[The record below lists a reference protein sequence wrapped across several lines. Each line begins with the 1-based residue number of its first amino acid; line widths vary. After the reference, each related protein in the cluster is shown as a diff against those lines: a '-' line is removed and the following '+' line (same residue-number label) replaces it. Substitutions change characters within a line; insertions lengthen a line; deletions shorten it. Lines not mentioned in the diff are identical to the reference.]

1 MQIPLV
7 MTIISPDRTGL
18 VEAVARAVAEHG
30 GNWLES
36 RMCRLAALDKLQ
48 TNGLQIVVRD
58 DAPVPAVEGRQTK
71 LEIVGAD
78 RPGIVREITSALAR
92 AGVNVEEFSS
102 EVASAPMSGETL
114 FKAAARLRLPRRV
127 EKGHGKNRRRFVG
140 GCFVCRPGKSLGN
153 PAWPAGGQTCAMRHL
168 LQPRVLNLASVAAL
182 VSAVACYPR
191 LSIWQH
197 RPGPMWYS
205 EAAIFVCCIML
216 WGFVFAWHTPYTK
229 RPVFVFNLDAGWVAA
244 ATMAGLVMAAVYYL
258 WLDPLIKSKFPED
271 YAPFDWLMRLAKNRW
286 VAMTVT
292 ALLGA
297 GVQALKIHKLAVP
310 VSPLLLAAL
319 LALRVGGGI
328 LAVTFYL
335 RGGIFLVWW
344 WTFLLESRLLVDL
357 IGGS

>member
-1 MQIPLV
+1 
-7 MTIISPDRTGL
+7 
-18 VEAVARAVAEHG
+18 
-30 GNWLES
+30 
-36 RMCRLAALDKLQ
+36 
-48 TNGLQIVVRD
+48 
-58 DAPVPAVEGRQTK
+58 
-71 LEIVGAD
+71 
-78 RPGIVREITSALAR
+78 
-92 AGVNVEEFSS
+92 
-102 EVASAPMSGETL
+102 
-114 FKAAARLRLPRRV
+114 
-127 EKGHGKNRRRFVG
+127 
-140 GCFVCRPGKSLGN
+140 
-153 PAWPAGGQTCAMRHL
+153 MRHL

-271 YAPFDWLMRLAKNRW
+271 YPPDLPHWLATLPYVLCFNQLFSTFAPFDWLMRLAKNRW